1 MIIIIS
7 CVFLI
12 SCLFYVLLQQHIYN
26 LSSYENEY
34 INKK

>member
-12 SCLFYVLLQQHIYN
+12 SCLFYVLLQHIYN